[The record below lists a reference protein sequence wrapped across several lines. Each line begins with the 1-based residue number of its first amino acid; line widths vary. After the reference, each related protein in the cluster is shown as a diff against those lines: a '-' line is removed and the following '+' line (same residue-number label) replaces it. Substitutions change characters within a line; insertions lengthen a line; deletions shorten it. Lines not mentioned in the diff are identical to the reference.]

1 MQEHELITL
10 PVGFERFHRQDFI
23 NYQLNRAHAFGCI
36 SSQSLERAATDIKA
50 LDDCPEVLE
59 QHAHQAAEQE
69 DYRAAFYMAKGAEFF
84 TSPADIELKK
94 RRLEATLDYF
104 TRGFASYDIERH
116 QLPYEDGW
124 MPVSI
129 LRSSTNEKHGVVL
142 FCGGFD
148 SLVEEF
154 FPIWERIAAAGFD
167 VYAFEG
173 PGQGSARTLGQL
185 VFDHD
190 WEKPVGHILDH
201 YGLSDITLVGMSMGG
216 YWALRAAAYEERITR
231 VVSWPPV
238 YDWLE
243 KIPSFLEPVVHG
255 MAKRRGF
262 MNWSIR
268 LRMKMFPILE
278 HSVRHAV
285 YISGGSEPVDC
296 VGWFL
301 GMNREH
307 ISSERITQDV
317 LIMAGEA
324 DTFQP
329 LSLATA
335 QREALRH
342 ASRVQQRVFTRAESA
357 ESHCQMGNIGLAA
370 QVLCHWLRTGEVLPS
385 DR

>member
-1 MQEHELITL
+1 MKALIPL

-36 SSQSLERAATDIKA
+36 SSETLKEAAAEISSLE
-50 LDDCPEVLE
+50 DCPEVLAK
-59 QHAHQAAEQE
+59 HAERAASEG
-69 DYRAAFYMAKGAEFF
+69 DSRAAFYLSKGAEFF
-84 TSPADIELKK
+84 TSPEDLEGKK
-94 RRLEATLDYF
+94 RNLENALGHFDT
-104 TRGFASYDIERH
+104 GFAPYDIERERI
-116 QLPYEDGW
+116 PYKEGW

-129 LRSSTNEKHGVVL
+129 LRSMDSETRGAVL

-154 FPIWERIAAAGFD
+154 FPIWERMAAAGFD

-173 PGQGSARTLGQL
+173 PGQGSARTLGGL
-185 VFDHD
+185 VFEHD
-190 WEKPVGHILDH
+190 WEAPVGVILDH
-201 YGLSDITLVGMSMGG
+201 FGLRDVTLVGMSMGG
-216 YWALRAAAYEERITR
+216 YWALRAAAYEERIAR

-255 MAKRRGF
+255 MAARRGF

-317 LIMAGEA
+317 LILAGEA

-329 LSLATA
+329 LSLASA
-335 QREALRH
+335 QREALVN
-342 ASRVQQRVFTRAESA
+342 ASRVQQRVFTRAEHA
-357 ESHCQMGNIGLAA
+357 ESHCQMGNIGLAS
-370 QVLCHWLRTGEVLPS
+370 QVLCAWLQTGEVA
-385 DR
+385 DAVR